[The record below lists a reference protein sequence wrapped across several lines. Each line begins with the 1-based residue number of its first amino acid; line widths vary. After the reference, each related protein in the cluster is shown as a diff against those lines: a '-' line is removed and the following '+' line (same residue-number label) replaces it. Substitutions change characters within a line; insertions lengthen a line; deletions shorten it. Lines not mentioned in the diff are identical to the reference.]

1 MCENLFWLTGQWPG
15 PGANMVMGQIEQW
28 NNPGAKLYIDNLFTS
43 LDLLNHLGDKHIG
56 IMSTI
61 LQNWFINIPFPS
73 KKKAKKEMKR
83 GEAKAVYS
91 EDVVVL
97 VWMDN
102 QAVYIASDCNQV
114 EPMGQCQRYPRAE
127 KLYKVILPTSSAPIF
142 ALQ

>member
-1 MCENLFWLTGQWPG
+1 M
-15 PGANMVMGQIEQW
+15 
-28 NNPGAKLYIDNLFTS
+28 
-43 LDLLNHLGDKHIG
+43 LNHLGDKHIG

-61 LQNWFINIPFPS
+61 LQNWFINTPFPS
-73 KKKAKKEMKR
+73 KKKANKEMKG

-102 QAVYIASDCNQV
+102 QAVYMARDCDQL
-114 EPMGQCQRYPRAE
+114 ETMGQCQRYTRAE

-142 ALQ
+142 ALQQVHGQHRPA